1 MKTAK
6 KQCWQCSKTIQDPG
20 GETLCTY
27 LLEALAGDATTYPML
42 VGKGI
47 RVDPQA
53 DVTDFICDF
62 DLTMAAFRQLEEQ
75 GFYVPYASI
84 EMRDALAREQGED
97 PDADPNAGI
106 VTYPDQKAWAES
118 VAGRRG

>member
-6 KQCWQCSKTIQDPG
+6 KQCWQCSKAVPGPG
-20 GETLCTY
+20 GATLCTY

-47 RVDPQA
+47 PVDPQA
-53 DVTDFICDF
+53 DVTDFPCDF
-62 DLTMAAFRQLEEQ
+62 DLTMDAFKHLEEQ
-75 GFYVPYASI
+75 GFFVPYAPI
-84 EMRDALAREQGED
+84 EMRDALARERGEA
-97 PDADPNAGI
+97 PEADENAGI
-106 VTYPDQKAWAES
+106 VTYPDPKAWAES